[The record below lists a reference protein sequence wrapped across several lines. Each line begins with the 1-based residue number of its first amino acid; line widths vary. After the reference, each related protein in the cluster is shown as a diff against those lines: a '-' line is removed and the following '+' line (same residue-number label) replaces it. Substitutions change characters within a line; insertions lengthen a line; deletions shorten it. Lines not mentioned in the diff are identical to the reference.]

1 MLAIDLGA
9 WRARSRELFPG
20 VAASLTVGA
29 AAAYLAEHYATPSV
43 AAGHEDPFAG
53 TGPGRAGNRMP
64 EVFRLTRRPGLVDLG
79 V

>member
-29 AAAYLAEHYATPSV
+29 AAAYLAEHYATP
-43 AAGHEDPFAG
+43 
-53 TGPGRAGNRMP
+53 
-64 EVFRLTRRPGLVDLG
+64 RLLLALLLGMKTRLQELVQVGLVIGCLKFS